1 MRQLLLLMICA
12 SACLLIAG
20 CGEMPVAAQ
29 KPTAKKTPTTPQML
43 PPPPVVPADAYPSVA
58 AALAEAEAA
67 ATSGQ
72 AEDQPKRVRVEQW
85 LNMQG
90 AKIEPELS
98 AVVRDASAGLESR
111 ITACRVLARMGAAA
125 TPALMAATGSETKS
139 VRLKAIESLGRIKPP
154 TKEIVEKLIAL
165 LDEQDFETRK
175 AALSGLGAI
184 GPPAKAAAP
193 AIVEKLTGLL
203 NNLEEEDTIRT
214 AAHAALKKIDP
225 RTKFAGSG

>member
-1 MRQLLLLMICA
+1 MRPVLLGLSVIP
-12 SACLLIAG
+12 ACLLIAG
-20 CGEMPVAAQ
+20 CGEMPVAPQ
-29 KPTAKKTPTTPQML
+29 KTTSTKTSAKPQML
-43 PPPPVVPADAYPSVA
+43 PPPPAVPADAYPSVA

-98 AVVRDASAGLESR
+98 AVVKDTGAGLESR
-111 ITACRVLARMGAAA
+111 VTACRVLARMGAAA
-125 TPALMAATGSETKS
+125 TPTLMEATSCETKQ

-165 LDEQDFETRK
+165 LDEPDFEARK
-175 AALSGLGAI
+175 AALAGLGAI
-184 GPPAKAAAP
+184 GPPAKAAVP
-193 AIVEKLTGLL
+193 SIVEKLTALL

-214 AAHAALKKIDP
+214 AAHAALKKIDA
-225 RTKFAGSG
+225 RTKLAG